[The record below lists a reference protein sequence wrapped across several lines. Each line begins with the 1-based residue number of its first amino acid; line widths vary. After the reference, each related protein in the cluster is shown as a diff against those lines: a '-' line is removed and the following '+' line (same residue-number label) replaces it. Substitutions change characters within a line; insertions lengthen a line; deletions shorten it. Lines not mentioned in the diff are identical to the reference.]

1 MITVTYR
8 EKENTAR
15 SMQPQIYH
23 DGPLSVEE
31 LAHGSRHP
39 VTNGH
44 NDEASGPEVL
54 ADLLTLVVFIADE
67 RWPHLWRLS

>member
-1 MITVTYR
+1 
-8 EKENTAR
+8 
-15 SMQPQIYH
+15 MQPEIYH

-44 NDEASGPEVL
+44 NDEASGPEFL